1 MHMLKGLVTF
11 FIISLSSHA
20 YSYESVQL
28 IEVFVNKA
36 LPVQG
41 PIKNGLGESVEMV
54 VYDLSGP
61 ERYEEELSKGINFSK
76 SSHEEITNT
85 VLKRVNG
92 MSKQYMEEHVI
103 VAYKGLLKATDYQ
116 ITKIPAIVFNNGQSV
131 IYGITDINKAIKIPQ
146 RANQ

>member
-1 MHMLKGLVTF
+1 MLKGFVTF
-11 FIISLSSHA
+11 IIIILSSHA
-20 YSYESVQL
+20 YSNESVQL
-28 IEVFVNKA
+28 IEVFVNRA
-36 LPVQG
+36 FPVQA
-41 PIKNGLGESVEMV
+41 PIKNSLEEPVEVV

-61 ERYEEELSKGINFSK
+61 ERYEEELGKGINFTN
-76 SSHEEITNT
+76 SSDEEITNT

-92 MSKQYMEEHVI
+92 MSKQYMEEHVV

-131 IYGITDINKAIKIPQ
+131 IYGITDINKAIKIHQ